1 LKIRNQKDFASGLL
15 FIVIGLAFAYI
26 ATSYQMGTPA
36 KMGAGYFPYYLGL
49 LMAGLGLFV
58 SITAMGKKAEENK
71 LAKWD
76 WKSVIWV
83 TGSVILF
90 AVTLPYMGLIVSLIV
105 LIFVAAMAS
114 HEFHWKGTVVSAV
127 ILNVIA
133 YVAFVWGL
141 KLQFPVWPFF
151 LTN

>member
-1 LKIRNQKDFASGLL
+1 MFL
-15 FIVIGLAFAYI
+15 VVGLAFAYA
-26 ATSYQMGTPA
+26 ATTYQMGTAA
-36 KMGAGYFPYYLGL
+36 KMGPGYFPFWLGIV
-49 LMAGLGLFV
+49 MAIMGIIV
-58 SITAMGKKAEENK
+58 SMSALGKKAEEAK
-71 LAKWD
+71 LEKWD
-76 WKSVIWV
+76 VRSVLWV

-90 AVTLPYMGLIVSLIV
+90 AITLPYMGLVVSLIV

-114 HEFHWKGTVVSAV
+114 HEFHWKGTIISAV

-141 KLQFPVWPFF
+141 KLQFSVWPFF

>member
-1 LKIRNQKDFASGLL
+1 MKIRNQKDFASGLL
-15 FIVIGLAFAYI
+15 FIAIGLAFAYI

-36 KMGAGYFPYYLGL
+36 KMGAGYFPFWLGILMAILGL
-49 LMAGLGLFV
+49 IVSVKALG
-58 SITAMGKKAEENK
+58 SKAEENK

-83 TGSVILF
+83 TGSVLLF
-90 AVTLPYMGLIVSLIV
+90 ATTLPYMGLIVSLIV

-114 HEFHWKGTVVSAV
+114 HEFNWKGTVVSAAL
-127 ILNVIA
+127 LNVIA

>member
-1 LKIRNQKDFASGLL
+1 MKIRNQKDFASGLL
-15 FIVIGLAFAYI
+15 FIAIGLAFAYI

-36 KMGAGYFPYYLGL
+36 KMGAGYFPFYLGL
-49 LMAGLGLFV
+49 LMAALGLIV

-83 TGSVILF
+83 TGSVVLF
-90 AVTLPYMGLIVSLIV
+90 ATTLPYMGLIVSLIV
-105 LIFVAAMAS
+105 LIFVSAMAS
-114 HEFHWKGTVVSAV
+114 HEFNWKGTVVSAV

-133 YVAFVWGL
+133 YGAFVWGL

>member
-15 FIVIGLAFAYI
+15 FIAIGLAFAYI

>member
-1 LKIRNQKDFASGLL
+1 MKIRNQKDFASGLL
-15 FIVIGLAFAYI
+15 FIAIGLAFAYV

-36 KMGAGYFPYYLGL
+36 KMGAGYFPYWLGL
-49 LMAGLGLFV
+49 VMAALGVIVAL
-58 SITAMGKKAEENK
+58 SALGKKATENK

-105 LIFVAAMAS
+105 LIFVSAMAS

>member
-1 LKIRNQKDFASGLL
+1 MKIRNQKDFASGLL

>member
-1 LKIRNQKDFASGLL
+1 MKIRNQKDFASGLL
-15 FIVIGLAFAYI
+15 FIAIGLAFAYI
-26 ATSYQMGTPA
+26 ARDYQMGTPA
-36 KMGAGYFPYYLGL
+36 KMGAGYFPFWLGL
-49 LMAGLGLFV
+49 LMAGLGLIV
-58 SITAMGKKAEENK
+58 AISAMGKKATEAK
-71 LAKWD
+71 LSKWD
-76 WKSVIWV
+76 WKSVLWV
-83 TGSVILF
+83 TGSVVLF
-90 AVTLPYMGLIVSLIV
+90 ATTLPYMGLIVSLIV
-105 LIFVAAMAS
+105 LIFVSAMAS

>member
-1 LKIRNQKDFASGLL
+1 MKIRNQKDFASGLL
-15 FIVIGLAFAYI
+15 FIAIGLAFAYV

-36 KMGAGYFPYYLGL
+36 KMGAGYFPFWLGL
-49 LMAGLGLFV
+49 VMAGLGLIV
-58 SITAMGKKAEENK
+58 AISAMGKKATENK

-105 LIFVAAMAS
+105 LIFVSAMAS

>member
-1 LKIRNQKDFASGLL
+1 MKIRNQKDFASGLL
-15 FIVIGLAFAYI
+15 FIAIGLAFAYI

>member
-1 LKIRNQKDFASGLL
+1 MKIRNQKDFASGLL
-15 FIVIGLAFAYI
+15 FIAIGLGFAFV
-26 ATSYQMGTPA
+26 ATTYQMGTPA
-36 KMGAGYFPYYLGL
+36 KMGAGYFPFWLGL
-49 LMAGLGLFV
+49 VMALLGLIV
-58 SITAMGKKAEENK
+58 SLTAMGSKAQETK
-71 LAKWD
+71 LESLD

-83 TGSVILF
+83 TGSVVLF
-90 AVTLPYMGLIVSLIV
+90 AVTLPYMGLVISLIV
-105 LIFVAAMAS
+105 LVFVSAMAS
-114 HEFHWKGTVVSAV
+114 HEFHWKGTVVSAA

>member
-1 LKIRNQKDFASGLL
+1 MKIRNQKDFASGLL
-15 FIVIGLAFAYI
+15 FIAIGLAFAFV
-26 ATSYQMGTPA
+26 ATTYQMGTPA
-36 KMGAGYFPYYLGL
+36 KMGAGYFPFWLGL
-49 LMAGLGLFV
+49 VMALLGLIV
-58 SITAMGKKAEENK
+58 AITAIGAKAEETK
-71 LAKWD
+71 LETWD

-83 TGSVILF
+83 TGSVVLF
-90 AVTLPYMGLIVSLIV
+90 AVTLPYMGLVVSLIV
-105 LIFVAAMAS
+105 LVFVSAMAS
-114 HEFHWKGTVVSAV
+114 HEFHWKGTVVSAA